1 MQNSKDMKKRRI
13 TLSAYY
19 GELKHK
25 NPAKEFITEVCQKC
39 DVTKQSVY
47 KWMKGEII
55 PDKLKREAIL
65 KIVRKDYPQITENEL
80 FNI

>member
-39 DVTKQSVY
+39 DVTGNSYRFYVFVY
-47 KWMKGEII
+47 SK
-55 PDKLKREAIL
+55 
-65 KIVRKDYPQITENEL
+65 KIKP
-80 FNI
+80 